1 MPLAL
6 VPNTLPHQ
14 VEARTTGLSS
24 RPRRSLVSRLSSRA
38 LVCSTTSVM
47 IPGKRKSIIFLRSWF
62 EVYFM
67 TLFVYKYRVF
77 FLVHRWFNER
87 AVLGLFNAEYRYIL
101 IFSCQA
107 PRCVHAY
114 EVHITH
120 VRQNNIPR
128 SKIEAKNAPTRS
140 RTADLMITR
149 ITSHALYQL
158 SYKSIHWMAPFQ
170 LMIHQFY
177 AILPRNARP
186 IWQYIWV
193 ETEHGLKSHPCMVH
207 WLMIEYTWTE

>member
-1 MPLAL
+1 M
-6 VPNTLPHQ
+6 
-14 VEARTTGLSS
+14 
-24 RPRRSLVSRLSSRA
+24 
-38 LVCSTTSVM
+38 
-47 IPGKRKSIIFLRSWF
+47 
-62 EVYFM
+62 
-67 TLFVYKYRVF
+67 
-77 FLVHRWFNER
+77 
-87 AVLGLFNAEYRYIL
+87 GLFNAEYRYIL

-177 AILPRNARP
+177 AILRRNARCLSANMAANWMERGE
-186 IWQYIWV
+186 I
-193 ETEHGLKSHPCMVH
+193 EHGSKRLPGM
-207 WLMIEYTWTE
+207 EYGNNNGVTMD